1 MTLKDVVQNAV
12 WGLGTLV
19 QLAIAIVM
27 LRRKLFR
34 TFPVFFAY
42 IVFHFAESIMGQVV
56 YLAWRSAY
64 YRFYW
69 GCEAVDAIFTLA
81 VIQEIFRVMF
91 TPYDALRKWGT
102 AAFRWLTLTLCV
114 FAMFTA
120 VLSPSGE
127 SDRNFAAIL
136 VLDRS
141 VQVVQLGLVF
151 FLFAFCRLFGMTWR
165 HYVFGIAA
173 GLAFITSVGTAVI
186 ALRTHMGAAG
196 NTLFAYAAPIGF
208 VLGNVLWSYYFASEK
223 SVVPLN
229 IVPRTDQLIAWNQA
243 LSRVG
248 QR

>member
-1 MTLKDVVQNAV
+1 MTLKDLIQNIV
-12 WGLGTLV
+12 WVLSGLV
-19 QLAIAIVM
+19 QLTIVLVM
-27 LRRKLFR
+27 LRRKLHR

-42 IVFHFAESIMGQVV
+42 IVFHASETIVAYIVYSISMF
-56 YLAWRSAY
+56 AY
-64 YRFYW
+64 YWYYW
-69 GCEAVDAIFTLA
+69 GCEGIDAIFTLA

-91 TPYDALRKWGT
+91 APYDALKMMG
-102 AAFRWLTLTLCV
+102 AAVFRYLTIALCL
-114 FAMFTA
+114 FAMISA

-127 SDRNFAAIL
+127 TDRTFAAIL

-141 VQVVQLGLVF
+141 VQVVQLGLVV

-186 ALRTHMGAAG
+186 ALRTHMGQAG

-208 VLGNVLWSYYFASEK
+208 FLGNVLWSYYFASEK

-248 QR
+248 PR